1 MIFDKIP
8 SSRRSETF
16 PFGEGGRA
24 QALTKEE
31 LSSFVSPQRQA
42 PWRRSTTGIPFGH
55 CQPLGRLRIDYRSND
70 YRCTHSEEKTPP
82 QPGETFSLL
91 MVLTNSFIAAIIKI
105 QRALPVDGWPQTLSY
120 EVTAGLAAGRL
131 LLFIN
136 VDHKVNHHDNQHTEL
151 NKIRP
156 VEIHKYHPP
165 LLGVWRTSI

>member
-1 MIFDKIP
+1 
-8 SSRRSETF
+8 
-16 PFGEGGRA
+16 
-24 QALTKEE
+24 
-31 LSSFVSPQRQA
+31 
-42 PWRRSTTGIPFGH
+42 
-55 CQPLGRLRIDYRSND
+55 
-70 YRCTHSEEKTPP
+70 
-82 QPGETFSLL
+82 

-136 VDHKVNHHDNQHTEL
+136 VNHKVNHHDNQHTEL

-165 LLGVWRTSI
+165 FSGSGGHQYEAALRVLGEKEGQPPTVTGSAKSTLT